1 MKEKTKQFISK
12 IEIEL
17 EELVRSGMLKE
28 KAAYNYLCKYAA
40 SVRRTIQALE
50 DLKDETEEYRLFGNG
65 SAKQTIVCVIA
76 CLIALA

>member
-28 KAAYNYLCKYAA
+28 KAAYNYLCKYAI

-50 DLKDETEEYRLFGNG
+50 DMHEGPMLFHNG
-65 SAKQTIVCVIA
+65 STKQMVFIVIA
-76 CLIALA
+76 CLVALA